1 MKKLKN
7 LFWEVVLLK
16 YLIFIC
22 LIFVLSGWQVY
33 AESTDVD
40 SLKILNSKLIELEY
54 PQTVG
59 NFVFHVQAQN
69 EEVKVVQVIYNYNK
83 GWYPWFDQEEG
94 RPRHVMVDGRLY
106 SQQIYLAVPEEL
118 ANRSIRSYRKAFNT
132 LDSEEFGDSV
142 PLNFYELKSINPSL
156 EHYDRVEPPITE
168 DGSIVLYSPPG
179 PGIAFVTDKG
189 GDIYAMLRISKEINT
204 WFPMERE
211 KTVHPE
217 LGELYY
223 STLFFKDSEGKFN
236 IDDWFSG
243 FKLES
248 VKAEISD
255 FIEPGFILKSVEF
268 EENDFM
274 GVIQIGGEMLN
285 ETDNNYQIA
294 FFTIHFFGQDG
305 NKIDEGM
312 LQIQDFRAGQ
322 EGEITG
328 MFMPETKVNID
339 DLVYKIEFSHGF

>member
-1 MKKLKN
+1 
-7 LFWEVVLLK
+7 
-16 YLIFIC
+16 
-22 LIFVLSGWQVY
+22 
-33 AESTDVD
+33 
-40 SLKILNSKLIELEY
+40 
-54 PQTVG
+54 
-59 NFVFHVQAQN
+59 
-69 EEVKVVQVIYNYNK
+69 
-83 GWYPWFDQEEG
+83 
-94 RPRHVMVDGRLY
+94 
-106 SQQIYLAVPEEL
+106 
-118 ANRSIRSYRKAFNT
+118 
-132 LDSEEFGDSV
+132 
-142 PLNFYELKSINPSL
+142 
-156 EHYDRVEPPITE
+156 
-168 DGSIVLYSPPG
+168 
-179 PGIAFVTDKG
+179 
-189 GDIYAMLRISKEINT
+189 
-204 WFPMERE
+204 MERE

-236 IDDWFSG
+236 IDNWFSG